1 MVKGESVNY
10 KRRLEELEHHLGEG
24 TLKLFMPD
32 GSERTISTGRWFA
45 MMDELGQGIVKPDT
59 QAILDSVGDDGSE
72 GRMREVVQCLAAG
85 QAQIAAADAAEGT
98 EGPLTIQ

>member
-1 MVKGESVNY
+1 MDQ
-10 KRRLEELEHHLGEG
+10 KRRLEELERHLGEG

-45 MMDELGQGIVKPDT
+45 MMDELGKGIIKPDT
-59 QAILDSVGDDGSE
+59 ADVIAATGDDGSE
-72 GRMREVVQCLAAG
+72 GRMREVIQCLAAG

-98 EGPLTIQ
+98 EGAGLLIQ

>member
-1 MVKGESVNY
+1 MNL
-10 KRRLEELEHHLGEG
+10 KRRVAELERNTGEG

-45 MMDELGQGIVKPDT
+45 MMDELGKGIVKPDT

-98 EGPLTIQ
+98 EGAGLLI